1 MNASLYANAGREAFL
16 QSDLR
21 LRKYHLE
28 RLRYCTNG
36 AINSLFKLKKL
47 FQSGNWIHF
56 LHVFLKIKPRLRT
69 IFINLFC
76 LYKTWKKKDTTVCRK
91 LRFESH
97 NSVLKTSAHSTQ
109 THSPLDCSSV
119 LCAAPLVDFTTWFSL
134 FAGNWSWRKSWLE
147 CCGGS
152 GGRTFSS
159 RAPINTTN
167 GPAVASPSRRYS
179 TFSNITAASTD
190 LCTWMRCQTK
200 YNKNVQVRWR
210 KTNVP
215 KRFTASE
222 S

>member
-47 FQSGNWIHF
+47 FQSGNWINF
-56 LHVFLKIKPRLRT
+56 LHVFLEIKPRLRR

-97 NSVLKTSAHSTQ
+97 NSVLKTSAHSNPNPLPFRLFLCSLCC
-109 THSPLDCSSV
+109 SPCWFHHLVFPFCRKLKLEKELAGMLWRIRWEDLQFESPNKYHKRAGSRLTLSQVFYLLKYYCCKYRFMYLD
-119 LCAAPLVDFTTWFSL
+119 APSD
-134 FAGNWSWRKSWLE
+134 K
-147 CCGGS
+147 
-152 GGRTFSS
+152 
-159 RAPINTTN
+159 I
-167 GPAVASPSRRYS
+167 
-179 TFSNITAASTD
+179 
-190 LCTWMRCQTK
+190 
-200 YNKNVQVRWR
+200 
-210 KTNVP
+210 
-215 KRFTASE
+215 
-222 S
+222 